1 MSVWADFESRTTN
14 RERERERE
22 RERARVIAKN
32 GSWLCD
38 Q

>member
-14 RERERERE
+14 RERERE